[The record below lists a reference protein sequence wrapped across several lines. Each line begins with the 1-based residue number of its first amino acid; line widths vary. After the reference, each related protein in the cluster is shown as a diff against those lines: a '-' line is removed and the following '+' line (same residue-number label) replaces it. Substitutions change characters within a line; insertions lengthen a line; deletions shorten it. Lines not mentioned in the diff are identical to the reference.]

1 MTALKLPETDMAKTP
16 TTLTPAADPAPATD
30 TAGSDLSPPAS
41 PLPGP
46 PPGPGSWRWD
56 ETAGRYV
63 PLTEKEA

>member
-1 MTALKLPETDMAKTP
+1 MPR
-16 TTLTPAADPAPATD
+16 PAPTD
-30 TAGSDLSPPAS
+30 PVVPSETTSPDPVQSAAPPAVVE
-41 PLPGP
+41 PPP

>member
-1 MTALKLPETDMAKTP
+1 MAKTP
-16 TTLTPAADPAPATD
+16 TTLAHDTDPAPVVPPAAEA
-30 TAGSDLSPPAS
+30 AGSDLSPPAP